1 MEQKIFELM
10 EKMYGEMQKG
20 FTEVNKR
27 LGKLEEGQDKL
38 GNQVAKIEN
47 DLKPKIE
54 VALDG
59 YKVVYEKLE
68 NLENKV
74 DQLAKTVEGHDV
86 KIEAIK
92 RAK

>member
-47 DLKPKIE
+47 ELKPKIE

>member
-1 MEQKIFELM
+1 M